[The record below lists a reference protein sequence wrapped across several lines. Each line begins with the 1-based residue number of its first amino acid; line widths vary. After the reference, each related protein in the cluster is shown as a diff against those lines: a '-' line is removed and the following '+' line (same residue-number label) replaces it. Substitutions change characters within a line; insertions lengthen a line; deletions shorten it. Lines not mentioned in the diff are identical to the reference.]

1 MEKFYI
7 SINVT
12 FVENEPC
19 FASPSLQGDI
29 LLLEEKNN
37 SCSFP
42 EFPKSSILVSTP
54 IVSHTFTL
62 LESESRILLES
73 ESLSLNVLTKSTS
86 HIESQDLI
94 KKKQSDMTHPLQ
106 MYSRRKALTIQ
117 LGRFNNSDLV
127 LILKLLR

>member
-94 KKKQSDMTHPLQ
+94 
-106 MYSRRKALTIQ
+106 
-117 LGRFNNSDLV
+117 
-127 LILKLLR
+127 